1 MIEGIVQFAR
11 HYLIADIPPL
21 TSLVRAKS
29 ALGSLLGLFMAG
41 LLLLAFPAGGLT
53 LIAPMGATAIILFT
67 LSHSPL
73 AQPWPILGGYLV
85 ATLSALLATAVTDH
99 FLVAA
104 VLAVGATA
112 WLMLRLRCMHPPGG
126 ALALFIVADGTHS
139 LTAALELT
147 EVVIAN
153 ALALLLAAWALNNL
167 LLGQRYPQC
176 RPETSAN
183 LHNTT
188 DRNPTERAGLT
199 HEDLEQAIQGLGTFV
214 DIQERDLVR
223 IYNHAVDNAFE
234 RHMAVTC
241 GDVMARDTVSIQ
253 FGTELEEAWN
263 LLRKHKIKALPVVDS
278 FQRIIGIVTVA

>member
-11 HYLIADIPPL
+11 QYLIADIPPL

-85 ATLSALLATAVTDH
+85 ATLSALLATAVADH
-99 FLVAA
+99 FLTAA

-139 LTAALELT
+139 LTAALE
-147 EVVIAN
+147 
-153 ALALLLAAWALNNL
+153 
-167 LLGQRYPQC
+167 
-176 RPETSAN
+176 
-183 LHNTT
+183 
-188 DRNPTERAGLT
+188 
-199 HEDLEQAIQGLGTFV
+199 
-214 DIQERDLVR
+214 
-223 IYNHAVDNAFE
+223 
-234 RHMAVTC
+234 
-241 GDVMARDTVSIQ
+241 
-253 FGTELEEAWN
+253 
-263 LLRKHKIKALPVVDS
+263 
-278 FQRIIGIVTVA
+278 